1 MAKFY
6 TALGLM
12 SGTSMDGIDAS
23 IINSDGTSHYEV
35 IYNKYFKYN
44 EDLYQKLTIIRDK
57 INTSKDI
64 KILSSELK
72 TLEREITLFHAEII
86 NKILKEV
93 SVNIDFVVFHG
104 QTIFHSAD
112 EKISRQL
119 GDGNLLSQLTKK
131 NIIYDFRQNDLLNGG
146 HGAPL
151 TPIFHNIMV
160 NKIAKEFD
168 IGYPISILNIGGI
181 SNVTHI
187 KESKKLYEGIFAD
200 DIGPGNCLIDEW
212 IRKNS
217 NKKYDENGFVAKS
230 GKQNKLILNQALEN
244 FNFENF
250 DKYKKNIKKNDLIL
264 KNSLDTKDFDIS
276 FVRGLSLEDGAATLT
291 EYTATI
297 IAQGLHRV
305 ISDHP
310 NFTKVLVCGGGRK
323 NKYLMESIIKKRI
336 KNLKIDDHFFNEHL
350 DDMKG
355 MPLESIDKYNIDG
368 DFVESQAFAYLA
380 IRSYLKL
387 SISFPFTT
395 GCKEEFGCTGGVLV
409 KNY

>member
-1 MAKFY
+1 MDKIY

-23 IINSDGTSHYEV
+23 VINSDGTSHYEV
-35 IYNKYFKYN
+35 IYDKYFEYN
-44 EDLYQKLTIIRDK
+44 GDLYQQLTNLRDK

-64 KILSSELK
+64 KILSEELK
-72 TLEREITLFHAEII
+72 TLEREITLFHAEIV

-93 SVNIDFVVFHG
+93 SINIDFVGFHG
-104 QTIFHSAD
+104 QTIFHNAG

-119 GDGNLLSQLTKK
+119 GDGNLLSQLIKK
-131 NIIYDFRQNDLLNGG
+131 IIIYDFRQNDLLNGG
-146 HGAPL
+146 QGAPL
-151 TPIFHNIMV
+151 TPIFHNIMA
-160 NKIAKEFD
+160 NKINKEFE

-181 SNVTHI
+181 TNITHT
-187 KESKKLYEGIFAD
+187 KEPKQSYGSIFAD

-217 NKKYDENGFVAKS
+217 NKKYDKDGFVAKS
-230 GKQNKLILNQALEN
+230 GKINKLILYQALEN
-244 FNFENF
+244 FNFKNF
-250 DKYKKNIKKNDLIL
+250 EKYKKNLTL
-264 KNSLDTKDFDIS
+264 KESLDTKDFDIS

-297 IAQGLHRV
+297 IAQGLCRKV
-305 ISDHP
+305 SGHP
-310 NFTKVLVCGGGRK
+310 SCTKILVCGGGRK
-323 NKYLMESIIKKRI
+323 NKYLMESIKKI
-336 KNLKIDDHFFNEHL
+336 EIENLKTDDHDLNENL
-350 DDMKG
+350 DSMKE
-355 MPLESIDKYNIDG
+355 MSLEPIDKYNIDG

-387 SISFPFTT
+387 PISFPFTT